1 MFALPAVFAAVV
13 VFTAAAIGFRR
24 APHVMSVVVVCG
36 FAVQPTLVF
45 FVSSDFGPA
54 KDVIVL
60 AGMLSLLMSAVFG
73 LRAERRRYDAW
84 LVGAIVV
91 LLGMYL
97 VNPAGGHS
105 AQWSDGARLVI
116 EAFGL
121 FLVGYLGPEPERT
134 WRWAVMALLGVALL
148 NAGLGLAQ
156 QGIGVQRLVH
166 EFGYQFGEQVR
177 TTSGGRFRSFGTL
190 EDPFNYAA
198 LLALALVCVALDVRH
213 RRLAIGIAALLAVGI
228 AVSFVRTEVVL
239 LAVIAAIVLVRL
251 RRVESAVALLL
262 ATGVAAIGLLTLL
275 PLPSASPTSRASVL
289 GTLNGR
295 TTGWSELLSDAGDLV
310 AGRGVG
316 AVGSGLARSATA
328 GVYQPGHFQAGRA
341 PAAASTE
348 ELRSVDSSYLAT
360 LADVGCAGLALLLVI
375 LGRMLVLMR
384 LARPGPSGAM
394 WVSLG
399 LWLVIALDA
408 TTRSSI
414 TAFPY
419 GFIALYLLGLSLARR
434 EGELGRAAAPVA
446 ARERPAPPTSEVSG
460 WRYIPLAAPPAS
472 ASSLK
477 AK

>member
-1 MFALPAVFAAVV
+1 MLSLFVVLAAVL
-13 VFTAAAIGFRR
+13 VFPAAALAFRR
-24 APHVMSVVVVCG
+24 APHVMAVIVVFG

-60 AGMLSLLMSAVFG
+60 AGMLSLLTSAVIG
-73 LRAERRRYDAW
+73 LPPERRGYDAW
-84 LVGAIVV
+84 LVGGIAL
-91 LLGMYL
+91 LLGMYVL
-97 VNPAGGHS
+97 NPAGGHS

-121 FLVGYLGPEPERT
+121 FLVGYLGPDTTRT
-134 WRWAVMALLGVALL
+134 WRWAMVALVGVALL
-148 NAGLGLAQ
+148 NTVLGLAQ

-166 EFGYQFGEQVR
+166 QFGYQFGEQVR
-177 TTSGGRFRSFGTL
+177 TTAGGRFRSFGTL

-198 LLALALVCVALDVRH
+198 LLALALVCAMLDLRR
-213 RRLAIGIAALLAVGI
+213 RRLAIGIAAALVVGI
-228 AVSFVRTEVVL
+228 AVSFVRTEIVL
-239 LAVIAAIVLVRL
+239 MAVIGAVVLVRA
-251 RRVESAVALLL
+251 RRAPSAVALLL
-262 ATGVAAIGLLTLL
+262 ATIVAAVGLLTLVSQ
-275 PLPSASPTSRASVL
+275 PATSQTSRSSVL

-295 TTGWSELLSDAGDLV
+295 TTGWSELLSDPGALL

-316 AVGSGLARSATA
+316 VVGSGLARSATA
-328 GVYQPGHFQAGRA
+328 GIYQPGHFEAGQA
-341 PAAASTE
+341 PAVDRSE

-360 LADVGCAGLALLLVI
+360 LADVGFAGLVLLLVI

-399 LWLVIALDA
+399 LWLVVVLDA

-419 GFIALYLLGLSLARR
+419 GFIALYLLGLSLAKR
-434 EGELGRAAAPVA
+434 EGELARVEVRGVRRDVPAASSSMAGWSYGPRAAQ
-446 ARERPAPPTSEVSG
+446 PAT
-460 WRYIPLAAPPAS
+460 AS
-472 ASSLK
+472 ALK